1 MTVVSRA
8 ADDMK
13 GDGKTT
19 QLQLLA
25 ERRLMR
31 PTTPACV
38 LEYAKRELVC
48 FSADLEARSG
58 IHAV

>member
-1 MTVVSRA
+1 
-8 ADDMK
+8 MK